1 MSESFRVKK
10 VWDVSLLQD
19 YLQYVPFVV
28 QHDKIIKMNVN
39 LGLAQDIALLL
50 LACEL
55 TDI

>member
-1 MSESFRVKK
+1 M
-10 VWDVSLLQD
+10 WDVSLLQD